1 MKSIWYATGMPTE
14 SPLPRGLLDAD
25 ALPLYAQIAARLMD
39 DITAGGARAGDRLPS
54 ERVLAER
61 YAVSRVTMRS
71 ALADLADRGV
81 IESSPARGWFLTST
95 GTGAGT
101 TAGASAGGGTAEAG
115 RTPATPPGTAPG
127 GRSVQ
132 GFADHALRHG
142 LAARTRVLAS
152 AVRPARVQEAEEL
165 RIAPGAPV
173 FEMRRL
179 RYLDDLVVVVEHNRL
194 PLALC
199 PRLAD
204 TDFGTASLYA
214 TLRTATPGQFPRV
227 ADYSVEA
234 RQPTPEERELLEI
247 TDVTPVL
254 VATQLAYNQDARP
267 LELTV
272 AIYRGD
278 RYRFRASIT
287 D

>member
-1 MKSIWYATGMPTE
+1 MPTE

-25 ALPLYAQIAARLMD
+25 ALPLYAQVAARLMD

-71 ALADLADRGV
+71 ALADLAGRGV

-101 TAGASAGGGTAEAG
+101 GATAGGGAGGGGAGGGTAEAG
-115 RTPATPPGTAPG
+115 DTPAAAPG

-165 RIAPGAPV
+165 RIAPGAPL

-214 TLRTATPGQFPRV
+214 TLRAATPGQFPRV

>member
-1 MKSIWYATGMPTE
+1 MPTE

-25 ALPLYAQIAARLMD
+25 ALPLYAQVAARLMD
-39 DITAGGARAGDRLPS
+39 DITAGSARAGDRLPS

-71 ALADLADRGV
+71 ALADLANRGV
-81 IESSPARGWFLTST
+81 IESSPARGWFLTSM
-95 GTGAGT
+95 
-101 TAGASAGGGTAEAG
+101 SGGGADAADA
-115 RTPATPPGTAPG
+115 PATPPGTAPG

-165 RIAPGAPV
+165 RIAPGAPL

>member
-1 MKSIWYATGMPTE
+1 MPTE

-25 ALPLYAQIAARLMD
+25 ALPLYAQVAARLMD

-81 IESSPARGWFLTST
+81 IESSPARGWFLRSTS
-95 GTGAGT
+95 AGT
-101 TAGASAGGGTAEAG
+101 RAGAGGGEETGDASAD
-115 RTPATPPGTAPG
+115 RSASAPG

-142 LAARTRVLAS
+142 LAARTRVLS
-152 AVRPARVQEAEEL
+152 SGVRPAKVQEAEEL
-165 RIAPGAPV
+165 RIAPGAPL

-234 RQPTPEERELLEI
+234 RQPTAEERELLEI

-254 VATQLAYNQDARP
+254 VATQLAYNQEARP

>member
-1 MKSIWYATGMPTE
+1 MPTE

-25 ALPLYAQIAARLMD
+25 ALPLYAQVAARLMD

-71 ALADLADRGV
+71 ALADLAGRGV

-95 GTGAGT
+95 GTSTGTGTGTGAGTGT
-101 TAGASAGGGTAEAG
+101 TAGGGAGGGTAEAG
-115 RTPATPPGTAPG
+115 DTPAAAPG

-165 RIAPGAPV
+165 RIAPGAPL

-214 TLRTATPGQFPRV
+214 TLRAATPGQFPRV

>member
-1 MKSIWYATGMPTE
+1 MPTE

-25 ALPLYAQIAARLMD
+25 ALPLYAQVAARLMD

-71 ALADLADRGV
+71 ALADLANRGV

-95 GTGAGT
+95 GTGADTGAGAGAGAGAAAA
-101 TAGASAGGGTAEAG
+101 AGASAGGGTAEAG
-115 RTPATPPGTAPG
+115 DTPSAPPG

-165 RIAPGAPV
+165 RIAPGAPL

>member
-1 MKSIWYATGMPTE
+1 MPTE

-25 ALPLYAQIAARLMD
+25 ALPLYAQVAARLMD

-71 ALADLADRGV
+71 ALADLANRGV

-95 GTGAGT
+95 GTGADTGT
-101 TAGASAGGGTAEAG
+101 GTGTGAAAGASAGGGTAEAG
-115 RTPATPPGTAPG
+115 DTPSAPPG

-165 RIAPGAPV
+165 RIAPGAPL

>member
-1 MKSIWYATGMPTE
+1 
-14 SPLPRGLLDAD
+14 
-25 ALPLYAQIAARLMD
+25 
-39 DITAGGARAGDRLPS
+39 
-54 ERVLAER
+54 
-61 YAVSRVTMRS
+61 
-71 ALADLADRGV
+71 
-81 IESSPARGWFLTST
+81 
-95 GTGAGT
+95 
-101 TAGASAGGGTAEAG
+101 
-115 RTPATPPGTAPG
+115 
-127 GRSVQ
+127 
-132 GFADHALRHG
+132 
-142 LAARTRVLAS
+142 ARTRVLAS

-165 RIAPGAPV
+165 RIAPGAPL

>member
-1 MKSIWYATGMPTE
+1 MPTE
-14 SPLPRGLLDAD
+14 QPPPPSPGLLDAD
-25 ALPLYAQIAARLMD
+25 VLPLYGRIAARLAD
-39 DITAGGARAGDRLPS
+39 DIAAGGGRAGDRVPS
-54 ERVLAER
+54 ERVLAAR
-61 YAVSRVTMRS
+61 YGVSRVTMRS
-71 ALADLADRGV
+71 ALAELAEQGV
-81 IESSPARGWFLTST
+81 LESSPARGWFLTGDGGDGDEARRT
-95 GTGAGT
+95 EDRE
-101 TAGASAGGGTAEAG
+101 ASG
-115 RTPATPPGTAPG
+115 PAAAPPPP

-132 GFADHALRHG
+132 GFADYALRHG
-142 LAARTRVLAS
+142 LSTRTRVLS
-152 AVRPARVQEAEEL
+152 SGVRAATVQEAEDL
-165 RIAPGAPV
+165 RVAPGAPL

-179 RYLDDLVVVVEHNRL
+179 RFLDELVVVVEHNRL

-204 TDFGTASLYA
+204 TDFATASLYA

-234 RQPTPEERELLEI
+234 RQPTGEERELLEI

-254 VATQLAYNQDARP
+254 VATQLAYNQDVRP

>member
-1 MKSIWYATGMPTE
+1 MPTE

-25 ALPLYAQIAARLMD
+25 ALPLYAKVAARLMD

-71 ALADLADRGV
+71 ALADLASRGV

-95 GTGAGT
+95 GTGTGASPGPGT
-101 TAGASAGGGTAEAG
+101 HTGASAGDGTAEAG
-115 RTPATPPGTAPG
+115 DTPATPPG

-165 RIAPGAPV
+165 RIAPGAPL